1 MLQTKTKEQKAY
13 IEEVLKDASIW
24 WWDDEEENDGIFIDD
39 LVSFDEMAEI
49 VDYLR
54 NQKRMSNPD
63 VPDRAVIKQLL
74 IENGKL
80 KSEVQY
86 LENELANKNKAIKAF
101 KKWQVGV
108 TQRNIQEWLN
118 EAVNLEKPILS
129 IEVANKIK
137 NLTKIGN
144 SIMSHR
150 NKMISF
156 AQTIKSLLQ
165 DDEIQELLKDTEE
178 E

>member
-1 MLQTKTKEQKAY
+1 MSNRQT
-13 IEEVLKDASIW
+13 
-24 WWDDEEENDGIFIDD
+24 
-39 LVSFDEMAEI
+39 
-49 VDYLR
+49 
-54 NQKRMSNPD
+54 MSNPD

-101 KKWQVGV
+101 KKWQAGV
-108 TQRNIQEWLN
+108 TQRNIQDWLS

-165 DDEIQELLKDTEE
+165 DDEIQELLKETEE

>member
-1 MLQTKTKEQKAY
+1 MSNKQ
-13 IEEVLKDASIW
+13 I
-24 WWDDEEENDGIFIDD
+24 
-39 LVSFDEMAEI
+39 
-49 VDYLR
+49 
-54 NQKRMSNPD
+54 MSNPD

-86 LENELANKNKAIKAF
+86 LESELANKNKAIKAF
-101 KKWQVGV
+101 KKWQRDV

-165 DDEIQELLKDTEE
+165 DDEIQELLKETEE
-178 E
+178 

>member
-1 MLQTKTKEQKAY
+1 MSNKQIT
-13 IEEVLKDASIW
+13 
-24 WWDDEEENDGIFIDD
+24 
-39 LVSFDEMAEI
+39 
-49 VDYLR
+49 
-54 NQKRMSNPD
+54 SNPD

-80 KSEVQY
+80 KSEIQY
-86 LENELANKNKAIKAF
+86 LENELANKNRAIKAF
-101 KKWQVGV
+101 KKWQRDV

-118 EAVNLEKPILS
+118 EAVNLEKPVLS

-156 AQTIKSLLQ
+156 AQTIQTLLQ
-165 DDEIQELLKDTEE
+165 DDEIQQLLKETEE
-178 E
+178 